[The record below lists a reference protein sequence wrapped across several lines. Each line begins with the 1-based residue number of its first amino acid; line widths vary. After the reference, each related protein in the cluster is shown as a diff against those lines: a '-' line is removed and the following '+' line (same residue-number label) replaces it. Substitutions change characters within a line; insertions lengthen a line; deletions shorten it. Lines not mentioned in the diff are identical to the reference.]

1 MSFCLFVRVCL
12 RSRYLLLII
21 SGYDRLVFGIACS
34 LLTMYIKGW
43 KSQNALL
50 GELPGTGLYVN
61 VDTHHKAMEIPFIK
75 IFQYTG
81 AINFASSS
89 SFKRSLLEKITGF
102 TANKSDANAKDDCE
116 ILRKLQP
123 HAVIIDLTNVTHID
137 IAACKVFSEIQ
148 TDLLISNTVT
158 YLASPNDRIYE
169 TLRHAELLSINKFAV
184 FPSVHDAVLYFKASV
199 AENV

>member
-1 MSFCLFVRVCL
+1 M
-12 RSRYLLLII
+12 
-21 SGYDRLVFGIACS
+21 FGIACS

-61 VDTHHKAMEIPFIK
+61 IDTHQKAVELPFIK

-89 SFKRSLLEKITGF
+89 SFKRSLFKRINGF
-102 TANKSDANAKDDCE
+102 TSAKCDANAKDDCD

-123 HAVIIDLTNVTHID
+123 HVVIIDLTNVTHID
-137 IAACKVFSEIQ
+137 IAACKTFSEIQ

-158 YLASPNDRIYE
+158 YLAGPNDRIYE
-169 TLRHAELLSINKFAV
+169 TIRHAELLSINKFAV

-199 AENV
+199 AENA

>member
-1 MSFCLFVRVCL
+1 
-12 RSRYLLLII
+12 
-21 SGYDRLVFGIACS
+21 
-34 LLTMYIKGW
+34 MYIKGW
-43 KSQNALL
+43 KCQTALL

-61 VDTHHKAMEIPFIK
+61 VDTHQKAVEIPFIK
-75 IFQYTG
+75 IFQYAG

-89 SFKRSLLEKITGF
+89 SFKRTLFQKISGF
-102 TANKSDANAKDDCE
+102 TSSKRDCSARDDCE

-123 HAVIIDLTNVTHID
+123 HAVIIDLSNVTHID

-158 YLASPNDRIYE
+158 YFASPNDRIYE
-169 TLRHAELLSINKFAV
+169 TLRHAELLSINKFSV